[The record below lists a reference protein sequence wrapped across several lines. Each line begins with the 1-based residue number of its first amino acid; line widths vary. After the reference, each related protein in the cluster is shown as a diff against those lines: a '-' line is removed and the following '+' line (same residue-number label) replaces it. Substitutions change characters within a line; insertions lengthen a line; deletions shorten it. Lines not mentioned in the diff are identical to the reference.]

1 MIRSALRPGADRGGT
16 GGRLPESPAAP
27 RADLELLST
36 RVAVPAV
43 RAEVARAE
51 AVQRSRLESR
61 LRDGAER
68 KLLSARVASGKT
80 TLAA

>member
-1 MIRSALRPGADRGGT
+1 M
-16 GGRLPESPAAP
+16 
-27 RADLELLST
+27 
-36 RVAVPAV
+36 PAV